1 MDINVRQEDSVNVVR
16 MRGAFRLGPP
26 VDEFRQVIDPIL
38 ADGEARIVL
47 NLAEVPTVDSSGI
60 GALVKAQTTAAQRG
74 GAVKLVSPASF
85 VLQTLKLVGLVHI
98 FEIHPS
104 EAAAVGSF
112 NKD

>member
-1 MDINVRQEDSVNVVR
+1 MDINVRQDDAVNVVR
-16 MRGAFRLGPP
+16 MRGPFRLGPP
-26 VDEFRQVIDPIL
+26 VDEFRHVIDPML
-38 ADGEARIVL
+38 ADSNAKVVL

-74 GAVKLVSPASF
+74 GAVKLVNPANF
-85 VLQTLKLVGLVHI
+85 VLQTLKLVGVVHI

-112 NKD
+112 RKD